1 MQDAVVYL
9 LQHEF
14 ELEGREESFM
24 LGVFSDRQRAEEAQ
38 AYFETQPGFR
48 DHLDGSRL
56 ARRFSINACGLKDSC
71 CIGTA
76 RSAKG
81 ATTYQPRPKA

>member
-1 MQDAVVYL
+1 MQDTVVYL

-24 LGVFSDRQRAEEAQ
+24 LGVFSDRQHAEEAQ

-48 DHLDGSRL
+48 DHLDGFTISETVLNQRMWSEGFVL
-56 ARRFSINACGLKDSC
+56 YRHRSKRQRRDNI
-71 CIGTA
+71 TA
-76 RSAKG
+76 
-81 ATTYQPRPKA
+81 